1 MKKYSF
7 IFLSIMV
14 LFMACKP
21 ETEPPVF
28 TTGIFIDSL
37 PSKTTYIQNEK
48 LNLDGIVVKAILSDG
63 STLKISDYTSSF
75 ENGCIL
81 SEIGKKTITIKHSE
95 YTTQFFILVNKI
107 PSLSRIFIDSLPEK
121 TSYSIC
127 DNFDTTGLV
136 LKEIFT
142 DGEIKEITDYSISPA
157 PWQVLNA
164 LGENKATI
172 TYNNQTVTFP
182 YYVTMKKTGL
192 PTVTISTNN
201 TPIVDKENWIP
212 GTIKIE
218 NASDSEWNFDEVE
231 LTIKGRGNSS
241 WGQPKKPYTLKLSEK
256 NKILGMGK
264 SKKWVLIAN
273 YSDKTLSRNNYASF
287 IGNNIF
293 TNMKWNPSFKP
304 VDLILNGIY
313 EGTYLLG
320 EQIKIE
326 KNRVNIQ
333 NVADTVIGDGEDLN
347 NDGVVDEKDG
357 GFVVEV
363 NTTRMDEKYNYRTT
377 KGIGMSL
384 SDPDVDDFSGNVEKV
399 ESYIANVIQTAE
411 DILYS
416 DNWLDNET
424 GYKKYIDV
432 DSFID
437 WYLVNEFTKNNDAI
451 WFSSVYMYYEPK
463 DGKFHMG
470 PDWDF
475 DISCGNID
483 YNGCDNYEDFWIKDS
498 GWHERLFT
506 DPDFIAKTKLR
517 WNIIKEE
524 LKESVDKEIQTMAD
538 YISVSANL
546 NFKEW
551 DILGKYVWPN
561 AKGYEQRTTFQSEVD
576 YMKEWLKNRYL
587 WLDNAISNL

>member
-1 MKKYSF
+1 
-7 IFLSIMV
+7 MV
-14 LFMACKP
+14 LFASCKLDIEP
-21 ETEPPVF
+21 ELDPSITYVF
-28 TTGIFIDSL
+28 IDSLPTKTKYVQNETLDLDGLIINSVLSDGTIKSVTDYTTSINNGVELAEIGTITILVTYEDFSTSFSIEVTKAPAPSKIFIDSL
-37 PSKTTYIQNEK
+37 PTKTTY
-48 LNLDGIVVKAILSDG
+48 
-63 STLKISDYTSSF
+63 
-75 ENGCIL
+75 
-81 SEIGKKTITIKHSE
+81 
-95 YTTQFFILVNKI
+95 
-107 PSLSRIFIDSLPEK
+107 
-121 TSYSIC
+121 SIC
-127 DNFDTTGLV
+127 ENFDTTGLV
-136 LKEIFT
+136 LKEIYT
-142 DGEIKEITDYSISPA
+142 NGEIKEITDYSISPA
-157 PWQVLNA
+157 PATVLNS

-172 TYNNQTVTFP
+172 TYNEQTLSFS
-182 YYVTMKKTGL
+182 YFVTMKKTGL

-218 NASDSEWNFDEVE
+218 NAKDSEWNFDEIE
-231 LTIKGRGNSS
+231 LSIKGRGNTS
-241 WGQPKKPYTLKLSEK
+241 WGQPKKPYTLKLGEK

-333 NVADTVIGDGEDLN
+333 NVADTVLGDGDDLN
-347 NDGVVDEKDG
+347 NDGTVNEKDG
-357 GFVVEV
+357 GFIVEV
-363 NTTRMDEKYNYRTT
+363 NTTRMDEDYNYRTT

-399 ESYIANVIQTAE
+399 ESYIANIIQTAE
-411 DILYS
+411 DVLYS

-437 WYLVNEFTKNNDAI
+437 WYLVNEFTKNNDAV
-451 WFSSVYMYYEPK
+451 WFSSVYMYYEPE
-463 DGKFHMG
+463 DGKLHMG

-483 YNGCDNYEDFWIKDS
+483 YNGCDNYEGFWIKDS

-506 DPDFIAKTKLR
+506 DPDFIARTKMR
-517 WNIIKEE
+517 WNAIKEE
-524 LKESVDKEIQTMAD
+524 LKDSVDMEIQNMAD
-538 YISVSANL
+538 YISISANL
-546 NFKEW
+546 NFIEW

-561 AKGYEQRTTFQSEVD
+561 AAGYEKRTTFQSEVD
-576 YMKEWLKNRYL
+576 YMKKWLEKRYL
-587 WLDNAISNL
+587 WLDNAIINL